1 MPKPVAVG
9 SRSEQ
14 DGVSEKGEAHSKL
27 QTERKTMITWKA
39 FVMAVMMV
47 ESSGN
52 DKAIG
57 DNGASHGPLQIQ
69 KACVIDANEWR
80 KARGLSQFRFPQ
92 DCYDRQ
98 KAEQIM
104 LSYLH
109 RYATENRLGRRPTIE
124 DYARIWNGGPN
135 GYEKQA
141 TVKYWNKVKKELED

>member
-1 MPKPVAVG
+1 MVNSQTLIRA
-9 SRSEQ
+9 Q
-14 DGVSEKGEAHSKL
+14 
-27 QTERKTMITWKA
+27 QTERKAMITWKT

-52 DKAIG
+52 DRAVG

-69 KACVIDANEWR
+69 EACLIDANEWR

-135 GYEKQA
+135 GYKIQA
-141 TVKYWNKVKKELED
+141 TVKYWNKVKKELE

>member
-1 MPKPVAVG
+1 
-9 SRSEQ
+9 
-14 DGVSEKGEAHSKL
+14 
-27 QTERKTMITWKA
+27 MITWKA

-52 DKAIG
+52 DKAVG

-104 LSYLH
+104 IAYLH
-109 RYATENRLGRRPTIE
+109 RYANENRLGRRPTIE

-135 GYEKQA
+135 GYKIQA

>member
-1 MPKPVAVG
+1 
-9 SRSEQ
+9 
-14 DGVSEKGEAHSKL
+14 
-27 QTERKTMITWKA
+27 MITWKA

-47 ESSGN
+47 ESGGN
-52 DKAIG
+52 DKAVG

-69 KACVIDANEWR
+69 KACLIDANEWR
-80 KARGLSQFRFPQ
+80 KARGLSQFKFPQ

-104 LSYLH
+104 IAYLH
-109 RYATENRLGRRPTIE
+109 RYANENRLGRRPTIE

-135 GYEKQA
+135 GYKKQA

>member
-14 DGVSEKGEAHSKL
+14 DGASENGEAHSKL
-27 QTERKTMITWKA
+27 QTERKAMIPWHA
-39 FVMAVMMV
+39 FLMAVMRV
-47 ESSGN
+47 DSSGN
-52 DKAIG
+52 DNAVG

-109 RYATENRLGRRPTIE
+109 RYATENRLGKRPTIE

-135 GYEKQA
+135 GYKIQA

>member
-1 MPKPVAVG
+1 
-9 SRSEQ
+9 
-14 DGVSEKGEAHSKL
+14 
-27 QTERKTMITWKA
+27 MITWQT

-52 DKAIG
+52 DRAVG

-69 KACVIDANEWR
+69 EACLIDANEWR

-109 RYATENRLGRRPTIE
+109 RYATENRLGRRPNIE

-135 GYEKQA
+135 GYKIQA